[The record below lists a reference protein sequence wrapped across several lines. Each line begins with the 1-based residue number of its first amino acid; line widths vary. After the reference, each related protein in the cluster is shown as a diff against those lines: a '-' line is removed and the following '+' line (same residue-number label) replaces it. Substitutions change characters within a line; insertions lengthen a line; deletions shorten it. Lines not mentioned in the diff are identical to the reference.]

1 MVREHDGLVS
11 VEIEEED
18 DDVGKGLGFFLEWRN
33 RKRSILILWGIFPN
47 SWWASSRREFAREDE
62 VGVLGFE
69 FWSALFWYL

>member
-33 RKRSILILWGIFPN
+33 RKRSILIL
-47 SWWASSRREFAREDE
+47 
-62 VGVLGFE
+62 
-69 FWSALFWYL
+69 